1 MVDFGERGEHMT
13 TGGWIF
19 MALGMLVLIVLVVAL
34 VLWLISQQRR
44 QESVTPPSAPAVSAR
59 EALDHR
65 LVDGA
70 ITTEQYDEIR
80 AKLEGGAGR
89 VDTS

>member
-1 MVDFGERGEHMT
+1 MVDFGDRGEHMT

-34 VLWLISQQRR
+34 VLWLISQQHR
-44 QESVTPPSAPAVSAR
+44 QESATSPPAVSAR

>member
-34 VLWLISQQRR
+34 VLWLLSQQRR
-44 QESVTPPSAPAVSAR
+44 QDAATPPPTVSAR

-89 VDTS
+89 ANTS